1 MVGVTSRSLF
11 RMFPLLL
18 MDECYESVWIA
29 LGQLFHLYEEVFTF
43 ER

>member
-11 RMFPLLL
+11 RMFPLFL
-18 MDECYESVWIA
+18 MDQRDESIRVA
-29 LGQLFHLYEEVFTF
+29 LGQLFHLNEEVFTF